1 MTQFSISLQ
10 SFLISIF
17 SDIQKILKMF
27 NSRTLVI
34 GDSHLCRLDPLNFN
48 THVVV
53 DAVPGRKAC
62 SIPNSIF
69 DQDYDFILAIGGND
83 INYHKYE
90 NATPKTPA
98 ETADKLIS
106 GQLHGK
112 EYVIVTSE
120 RQPKA
125 FFGFKLVLNLRLQL
139 SRHFV

>member
-1 MTQFSISLQ
+1 
-10 SFLISIF
+10 
-17 SDIQKILKMF
+17 MF
-27 NSRTLVI
+27 NPRTLVI

-53 DAVPGRKAC
+53 DAVPGRKGC
-62 SIPNSIF
+62 RIPNSIF
-69 DQDYDFILAIGGND
+69 DQDYDFFILAIGGND
-83 INYHKYE
+83 INYHKYK

-106 GQLHGK
+106 CQLHEK

-120 RQPKA
+120 RPQIA

-139 SRHFV
+139 SRHFVLYFGRLLN